1 MKQNTLILLF
11 IIPISILFSQKE
23 ILKEDIFLNWIF
35 DQDQVR
41 LNSMND
47 GIHYTTLELGDT
59 ISIEKHSYQSGK
71 KVDVLLKSS
80 DVGIKFRSYNFNTD
94 ENLILLETESE
105 KIYRYSKKGI
115 YYVYNTVTQELQ
127 KISDKKIRL
136 PRFSPNSKYISYVY
150 RNNIYRTYHNMV
162 S

>member
-35 DQDQVR
+35 GQDQVR

-47 GIHYTTLELGDT
+47 GIHYTTLERGDT

-71 KVDVLLKSS
+71 KVDVLC
-80 DVGIKFRSYNFNTD
+80 I
-94 ENLILLETESE
+94 
-105 KIYRYSKKGI
+105 
-115 YYVYNTVTQELQ
+115 
-127 KISDKKIRL
+127 
-136 PRFSPNSKYISYVY
+136 
-150 RNNIYRTYHNMV
+150 
-162 S
+162 